1 MSEAARLSVVVEAR
15 IGNLERG
22 LASAQAQLVATQR
35 KMDSTTTAM
44 ARGSKK
50 GAGAMAGMASSAKVL
65 AGAAGIG
72 GVAMVLTS
80 AVKKGAAFE
89 KQMAA
94 TRAVSGAT
102 ARDLARL
109 RKQAMD
115 LGPAFGYGATEA
127 AAAQTELAKGGL
139 AASTIYGGAFKTA
152 MTLAAAG
159 EMTVADAAT
168 YTVNAMKTFGIA
180 GKNSVQVADA
190 LATAANQTTADVS
203 DFGMALT
210 QGGAAAKAAGLNF
223 RETMTVL
230 GALAEIG
237 VKSSD
242 AGTSMKAAFLQ
253 LLNPT
258 KQQAEAAKAAGLNFL
273 TQNGEMKDAVDI
285 SRMLRAETE
294 GMTRAQRTALFSTLA
309 GTDGLRTLLALYDA
323 GPSKLNKMGQAYA
336 REGTA
341 ADVARD
347 KQRGMHGDLKRLS
360 AEWESVQITF
370 AEGIAPGLADGMSDL
385 GDALKNMRDS
395 GDLKQLGEDL
405 GSILGAVADGA
416 PIAADAIGGLADSL
430 QQLVDAGQTIGDVGA
445 PIKDAIDTLRNIPVV
460 GDVLEQAFQ
469 IDASIALGPI
479 AAIKAAIG
487 SIDDEASKVGQGI
500 GRALTSGM
508 SAAADHVMG
517 LASTM
522 LGALA
527 DVVEAGNNITPGGI
541 GDIDTSGLRDL
552 QKQIDETRERARNP
566 IPLKFKVEDGGRAD
580 QNIRDMI
587 SKLDALGKKQVAI
600 KIASNAPTAVAA
612 MAALSAAVQGVPTSW
627 ITRLQNNAKSEQV
640 QVTALAAAIAGVPRS
655 KISRIVTNS
664 RSEIGAVNALQ
675 AAINSLSGKNV
686 TNTVTTVHRTIGR
699 PGNAPSAG
707 GSRPTASGKRPGST
721 GYNALVGEGLAGEW
735 VGDGSGRMQWVG
747 SPTLMNLG
755 RDSFVIPTE
764 SRYRRNAERIAR
776 DLGMDMFAKGKS
788 GKKVSGRNPF
798 NNKIE
803 KHTPAEWKR
812 IRDRY
817 AQRREAKKRRPR
829 VEQTDPAQRPANVSS
844 GGQARGRDKNGKPVG
859 SPMGSLLPAQ
869 DIFEQAEPPE
879 VKTPQFTRAEVA
891 LAQARAM
898 GDLGSIQQAALGV
911 LGEKTAAYNAA
922 VASGDLDRMKEA
934 ADALKSAGDELR
946 EAGKQIVQANL
957 DRFDAQ
963 LIRAKITTPKDVSDD
978 IVALEGALG
987 VATQAY
993 NDAFNSG
1000 DIQGQ
1005 REFGNEVLSLT
1016 SSIEELRKSVDNS
1029 EERARQQNEL
1039 LKQQLDEARRLAA
1052 NSAATS
1058 SALVKGLVDAA
1069 NRQLGGVLG
1078 QSLSTPSSTGR
1089 VAALR

>member
-1 MSEAARLSVVVEAR
+1 MTEAARLSVVVEAN

-22 LASAQAQLVATQR
+22 LSRAQAELVATQR
-35 KMDSTTTAM
+35 AASKVDGSTAAM
-44 ARGSKK
+44 ARSSKK
-50 GAGAMAGMASSAKVL
+50 GAGAMAGMATSAKVL

-72 GVAMVLTS
+72 GVAMVITS

-159 EMTVADAAT
+159 ELTVADAAT

-309 GTDGLRTLLALYDA
+309 GTDGLRTLLALYSA
-323 GPSKLNKMGQAYA
+323 GPEKLSKMEQAYK

-370 AEGIAPGLADGMSDL
+370 AEGIAPGLADGM
-385 GDALKNMRDS
+385 GDIAAALKKMRDS
-395 GDLKQLGEDL
+395 GDLKQLGEDI
-405 GSILGAVADGA
+405 GSILGAVAKGA
-416 PIAADAIGGLADSL
+416 PGAAKTVGLLAEQL
-430 QQLVDAGQTIGDVGA
+430 QTLVSAGQTVGGA
-445 PIKDAIDTLRNIPVV
+445 VGPIVSVVNALRNIPVV
-460 GDVLEQAFQ
+460 GDVLEQAFR

-566 IPLKFKVEDGGRAD
+566 IPLRFKVEDGGRAD

-627 ITRLQNNAKSEQV
+627 ITRLQNNAKSEHV

-686 TNTVTTVHRTIGR
+686 TNTVTTRYQTIGR

-829 VEQTDPAQRPANVSS
+829 VEQTDPAQRPANVAGSQLLNPLMP
-844 GGQARGRDKNGKPVG
+844 GQN
-859 SPMGSLLPAQ
+859 S
-869 DIFEQAEPPE
+869 FEQTEA
-879 VKTPQFTRAEVA
+879 KTPQFTRAEVA

-898 GDLGSIQQAALGV
+898 GDLGSIQQAAQGV